1 MPLLKL
7 DVKFEL
13 PIYDGE
19 VNAKRL
25 EIWVKKMEVYCS
37 VQQIKDEAT
46 QIKLASLRLAGT
58 TLIWWKSKLQ
68 NRMKQVGNVFPS

>member
-13 PIYDGE
+13 PMYDGE

-25 EIWVKKMEVYCS
+25 DNWVRKMEAIAV
-37 VQQIKDEAT
+37 
-46 QIKLASLRLAGT
+46 
-58 TLIWWKSKLQ
+58 
-68 NRMKQVGNVFPS
+68 